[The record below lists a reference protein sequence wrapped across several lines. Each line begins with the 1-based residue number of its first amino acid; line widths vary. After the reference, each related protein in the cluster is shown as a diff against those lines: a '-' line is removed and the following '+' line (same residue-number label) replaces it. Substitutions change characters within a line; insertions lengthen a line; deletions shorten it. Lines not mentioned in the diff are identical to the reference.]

1 MNLKLNK
8 PLCFFDLETTGIN
21 IVKDRIV
28 EIAVLK
34 VSPTNKKNL
43 KSWLV
48 NPEIN
53 IPEEAISVHG
63 ITNEMVKNKPTFK
76 LISKEVFEF
85 IKNCDLAGFNSDRF
99 DIPLLVEEFMRSE
112 INFDLS
118 KVKTIDVQTIFHKM
132 EKRTL
137 GAAYKFYCDKTLI
150 DAHSA
155 KSDSMATFEVLL
167 SQISKYKDLGQTVK
181 DISEFSTRKNI
192 IDFAGFI
199 SLNKDN
205 KPIFSFGKYKGQE
218 VLNVFKKDPGYYG
231 WILKSDFPMYTK
243 KILTSIK
250 LSNKEF

>member
-34 VSPTNKKNL
+34 VSPDNTKNI
-43 KSWLV
+43 KSWIV
-48 NPEIN
+48 NPEIS
-53 IPEEAISVHG
+53 IPEEATLVHG
-63 ITNEMVKNKPTFK
+63 ITNEMVKNKPSFK
-76 LISKEVFEF
+76 LISNEVFDF

-99 DIPLLVEEFMRSE
+99 DIPLLAEEFMRYE
-112 INFDLS
+112 IEFDLN
-118 KVKTIDVQTIFHKM
+118 KLKTIDVQTIFHKM

-137 GAAYKFYCDKTLI
+137 GAAYKFYCEKTLI

-155 KSDSMATFEVLL
+155 KSDSMATYEVLL
-167 SQISKYKDLGQTVK
+167 SQIKKYKELGETVK
-181 DISEFSTRKNI
+181 EISEFSSRKNI
-192 IDFAGFI
+192 LDFAGFI
-199 SLNKDN
+199 SSNKDN
-205 KPIFSFGKYKGQE
+205 KPIFSFGKYKGQ
-218 VLNVFKKDPGYYG
+218 LVFDVFRKDPGYYG

-250 LSNKEF
+250 LNNKEF

>member
-1 MNLKLNK
+1 MWKLQFLRFPQIIK
-8 PLCFFDLETTGIN
+8 
-21 IVKDRIV
+21 KDI
-28 EIAVLK
+28 
-34 VSPTNKKNL
+34 

-53 IPEEAISVHG
+53 IPEDATSVHG
-63 ITNEMVKNKPTFK
+63 ITNEMVKINLLLNLFQRRF
-76 LISKEVFEF
+76 FEF

-137 GAAYKFYCDKTLI
+137 GAAYKFYCNKTLI

-167 SQISKYKDLGQTVK
+167 SQISKYEDLGQTVK
-181 DISEFSTRKNI
+181 DISEFSSRKNI

-199 SLNKDN
+199 SSNKDN
-205 KPIFSFGKYKGQE
+205 KPIFLLENIKGKR
-218 VLNVFKKDPGYYG
+218 F
-231 WILKSDFPMYTK
+231 
-243 KILTSIK
+243 
-250 LSNKEF
+250 